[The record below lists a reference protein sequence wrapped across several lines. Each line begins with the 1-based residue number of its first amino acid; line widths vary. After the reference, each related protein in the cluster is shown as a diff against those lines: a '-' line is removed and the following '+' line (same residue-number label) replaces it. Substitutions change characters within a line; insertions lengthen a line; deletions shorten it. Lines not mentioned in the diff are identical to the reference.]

1 MSLYNYFKFDF
12 SKKNIEAYSI
22 VLYLSF
28 FFISQIFSMWGQY
41 VTLPLKHLSN
51 WDAYKMAIPYA
62 LIGWIFMT
70 IAININDTYNLTEPN
85 QVVLLLII
93 VQNFI
98 MMFIDKMYFG
108 NELFYSYGIG
118 IALMLLGF
126 YISLY
131 KVTTSLDKVANKE
144 LN

>member
-70 IAININDTYNLTEPN
+70 IAININDTYNLTQPN

-131 KVTTSLDKVANKE
+131 KVTTSLDKVANK
-144 LN
+144 

>member
-1 MSLYNYFKFDF
+1 MSIYNYFKFDF
-12 SKKNIEAYSI
+12 SEKNIEAYSI

-70 IAININDTYNLTEPN
+70 IAININDTYNLTQPN